1 MNAVPQNF
9 LNFIVR
15 LDSEPTPHFI
25 LENVPDKYPL
35 PQKVPCMSSTPT
47 TSDPVQIGAPVAEQ
61 TRWSKAYSLCEAFD
75 LQQAF
80 SDNDEIE
87 TFSQELTDEVY
98 THLMAHHSC
107 QNPNIP
113 NRGPLSSLS
122 SLTHLNIALHT
133 PWQRSWWGGLCSRWR
148 KLIRQNR
155 AHKFPVWWMTSSF

>member
-1 MNAVPQNF
+1 MIEQVMNSVPQHF

-15 LDSEPTPHFI
+15 LDSESPPYFV

-35 PQKVPCMSSTPT
+35 PHKEPCMSSTPT
-47 TSDPVQIGAPVAEQ
+47 TSDPVAEQ

-80 SDNDEIE
+80 SGNAENV
-87 TFSQELTDEVY
+87 TFSQELTEVY

-113 NRGPLSSLS
+113 NRGPPSSLS

-133 PWQRSWWGGLCSRWR
+133 P
-148 KLIRQNR
+148 
-155 AHKFPVWWMTSSF
+155 